1 MNRMLAIVERE
12 MRKFFRS
19 PALMMVSMIFPL
31 VQLIVLGNAFG
42 GKIRDATLGLVDQD
56 GGTQALKIRE
66 AFDSVR
72 ANMRTFE
79 PIYYTDQKQAMED
92 VRNGKIE
99 GAVIIPPQ
107 YSRRVYEQDQ
117 PQIALVVDN
126 SDNFMSAALED
137 ELSQITNALNNPAVE
152 PRLLQKTVLQIV
164 ELYPYIEYMKF
175 LLPGSITLAIFMSV
189 MIGGGMLYI
198 DDKARGVHEGYLV
211 TPITKA
217 ELVFGLNAA
226 SVVKAVMVGVV
237 ITVVGCLL
245 AGVGTLFSFS
255 TALGLLSDDCADRGG
270 LEYDDVSAGG
280 QFLHAGRLAFPHPF
294 RDERVDVESPLPPD
308 LTAALERARLESW
321 IEARCE
327 IPPGRMTLQTR
338 ATDQHVRPRH
348 VAPLRTAND
357 RTARLGLNAPRRRP
371 NLTSTLQPL
380 ECSGFSHP
388 TRRINLGGGAGARRM
403 PVPARPAG
411 STDN

>member
-1 MNRMLAIVERE
+1 MNRMMAIIERE

-19 PALMMVSMIFPL
+19 PALMMASMVFPL

-42 GKIRDATLGLVDQD
+42 GKICDAKLGLVDQD

-79 PIYYTDQKQAMED
+79 PVYYNDPKTAMDD
-92 VRNGKIE
+92 VRNGKIQ

-117 PQIALVVDN
+117 PRIALVVDN

-137 ELSQITNALNNPAVE
+137 ELTQITNALNNPTVE
-152 PRLLQKTVLQIV
+152 PRILQQTVLQVV

-226 SVVKAVMVGVV
+226 GAIKAVMSGIV
-237 ITVVGCLL
+237 ITLVGALIS
-245 AGVGTLFSFS
+245 GVGTIFRPG
-255 TALGLLSDDCADRGG
+255 TMLGLMLMIALTSIAFNTMMFLLMVRVDDPLVPRAIFGILNTLLFFPSG
-270 LEYDDVSAGG
+270 SIYPI
-280 QFLHAGRLAFPHPF
+280 QAFPAWLRVIAKADPF
-294 RDERVDVESPLPPD
+294 TYAVAGFKSLLLKETGFGAIVPDMVYLAIFGTVALAIATPLFK
-308 LTAALERARLESW
+308 
-321 IEARCE
+321 
-327 IPPGRMTLQTR
+327 
-338 ATDQHVRPRH
+338 
-348 VAPLRTAND
+348 RT
-357 RTARLGLNAPRRRP
+357 
-371 NLTSTLQPL
+371 
-380 ECSGFSHP
+380 
-388 TRRINLGGGAGARRM
+388 M
-403 PVPARPAG
+403 
-411 STDN
+411 